1 MIHGR
6 EKPGLLDILLDHY
19 IVFCVF
25 FALLMMTLTG
35 VGDVR
40 TVSMAGLL
48 LCAAGLAQP
57 SAAVDLWVF
66 IPLVL
71 YNGINMASSYAA
83 HGNVTEGYGGI
94 QMILPT
100 IYLLTACM
108 DDSGLLLLKRM
119 CVVWAGILA
128 AAGLVGYVAGALLG
142 EGAGRMGG
150 PLGNP
155 NASGIFLVM
164 GWFAVQ
170 KKETERSRADRGTDR
185 WERIF
190 AGLEPVLL
198 AALAL
203 TLSMGSFVAM
213 AAGIL
218 VLFFSERKRGRKEWF
233 RYVCRTLAKASF
245 GIGTGLL
252 LYLGAARSGAGWVCV
267 PLLLYVLAQA
277 FYWKDLECF
286 LQIHTRMA
294 AGLAAGGILVAG
306 LAVWMR
312 PAAYA
317 TFAERLEMMRSGFS
331 YLTAAPVFGVGP
343 FRWRLLDMQD
353 GGTYFAT
360 WHIHNV
366 LLHAAVEFGL
376 AAAAVLIWLAVRFY
390 RKRAD
395 ACTKAGFTAYCVHN
409 LMDTSFFYIGITSF
423 ALILAGNPG
432 EGGRR
437 VGGIW
442 LKALFLLLAGL
453 HAVHFYN
460 ISALQAG
467 VLP

>member
-1 MIHGR
+1 MLQRR

-25 FALLMMTLTG
+25 FALLMLTLTG

-48 LCAAGLAQP
+48 LCAAGLMQP

-66 IPLVL
+66 VPLLL
-71 YNGINMASSYAA
+71 YNVLNMASAYAA
-83 HGNVTEGYGGI
+83 HGNIAEGYGGI

-108 DDSGLLLLKRM
+108 DGPGLLWLKRM
-119 CVVWAGILA
+119 CAGWAGILA
-128 AAGLVGYVAGALLG
+128 AAGLAGYVWAALLG
-142 EGAGRMGG
+142 EGGGRMGG
-150 PLGNP
+150 ALGNP
-155 NASGIFLVM
+155 NAMGIFLVM

-170 KKETERSRADRGTDR
+170 KERPEGSRAGQGSDL
-185 WERIF
+185 WEGIA

-203 TLSMGSFVAM
+203 TLSMGSFAAM

-218 VLFFSERKRGRKEWF
+218 MLFVSERKKGMRELL
-233 RYVCRTLAKASF
+233 RYACRVLARESL

-252 LYLGAARSGAGWVCV
+252 IYLGASRTGAGWVCI

-277 FYWKDLECF
+277 FFWKDLVCF
-286 LQIHTRMA
+286 LQIHSRTA
-294 AGLAAGGILVAG
+294 TCLAAAGILVAG
-306 LAVWMR
+306 LAVGVR
-312 PAAYA
+312 PAAFS

-331 YLTAAPVFGVGP
+331 YLTVDPILGVGP
-343 FRWRLLDMQD
+343 FVWRLLDMQD

-366 LLHAAVEFGL
+366 LLHATVEFGW
-376 AAAAVLIWLAVRFY
+376 AAAVLLLWIVVRFY
-390 RKRAD
+390 RKRAG
-395 ACTKAGFTAYCVHN
+395 AHTKAGFTAYCVHN

-423 ALILAGNPG
+423 ALVLAEDPG
-432 EGGRR
+432 EGGKRIK
-437 VGGIW
+437 GAP
-442 LKALFLLLAGL
+442 LKALFLLLAVL
-453 HAVHFYN
+453 HVVHFLN
-460 ISALQAG
+460 IIYG
-467 VLP
+467 